1 MTHANKTAPYDS
13 LRRRPVIIAIIMIMA
28 ALLTAIAFVISRQT
42 STIRKTMDDA
52 AYQNMETMM
61 RTIAS
66 TVNSTFLADQ
76 TYMQSMA
83 STVTMADDRQS
94 WIDTVEFDTSRVLNL
109 YYSDID
115 SVTAYGKDGKT
126 LDLSDHTFTRH
137 RNGQTRS
144 GSYMTSIGNYAYLMR
159 EPIVSGG
166 ETVGYLYG
174 EFLMSR
180 FYTFL
185 PQIVTDIKNHF

>member
-1 MTHANKTAPYDS
+1 MTHANKTAPYDP

-109 YYSDID
+109 
-115 SVTAYGKDGKT
+115 
-126 LDLSDHTFTRH
+126 
-137 RNGQTRS
+137 
-144 GSYMTSIGNYAYLMR
+144 
-159 EPIVSGG
+159 
-166 ETVGYLYG
+166 
-174 EFLMSR
+174 
-180 FYTFL
+180 
-185 PQIVTDIKNHF
+185 